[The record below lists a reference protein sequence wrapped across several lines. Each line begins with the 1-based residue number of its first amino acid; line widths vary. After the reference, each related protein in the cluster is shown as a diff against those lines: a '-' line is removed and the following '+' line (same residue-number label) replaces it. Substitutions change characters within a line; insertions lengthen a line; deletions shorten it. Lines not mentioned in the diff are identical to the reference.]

1 MRVPGAFILARYST
15 DNQNADSIEVQVGK
29 CTEWCNAN
37 SVPILGIYADY
48 AVSGMKDT
56 RPQYEA
62 MMTALRSGQA
72 DTVVI
77 YDQSRMFRKLTA
89 WFEFRDE
96 LERMGV
102 RVVSVTQPLVGGD
115 LRDPAN
121 FINEGVT
128 ALFNQMWA
136 LQTRQKVVEKMR
148 HMAQTG
154 QHTGGKPPLGY
165 RLEDGTLIPD
175 EREAPIVRRIFA
187 EYAAG
192 RSYKQIIDGLNADG
206 LRTKRGNPFGTN
218 SLHDLL
224 HNEKYI
230 GVLTYGKAV
239 TRSDGSRNTHTG
251 DHSGI
256 IRIENAHAAIV
267 DPETFTRVQERM
279 TKNKGAGGGAPPRKR
294 DYPLKGKVFCGECG
308 APLVVNTCSRVYD
321 YYKCNDRKRTHQCD
335 NKPIRVDILE
345 KICADLVRQTLGEP
359 AMTDRL
365 LAELRAAAN
374 DIQTGAAARLA
385 VIIDQ
390 QREIS
395 TQLNN
400 AVEAV
405 LSGLNSPA
413 LKSRIH
419 DLESQQAA
427 LDHEAKALRRQVDA
441 TSIPEQHI
449 RQILQTILDTPDGD
463 PALLSIITR
472 VEVSSTNITV
482 YTAFDPDRSKT
493 DYTQP
498 GTSITPST
506 EPRPDSATGPA
517 DALTTTA
524 GFPSAPPLVIV
535 TPQYL
540 RITIPR

>member
-29 CTEWCNAN
+29 CTDWCNAN
-37 SVPILGIYADY
+37 AVPILGIYADY

-62 MMTALRSGQA
+62 MMSALRSGQA

-121 FINEGVT
+121 FMNEGVT

-148 HMAQTG
+148 HMAKSG

-175 EREAPIVRRIFA
+175 EKEAPIVRRIFA

-192 RSYKQIIDGLNADG
+192 RSYKQIIDGLNRDG
-206 LRTKRGNPFGTN
+206 LLTKRGNPFGTN

-239 TRSDGSRNTHTG
+239 TRSDGSRNTHSG

-267 DPETFTRVQERM
+267 DPETFARVQERM
-279 TKNKGAGGGAPPRKR
+279 TKNKGTGGGAPPRKR
-294 DYPLKGKVFCGECG
+294 DYPLRGKVFCGECG

-321 YYKCNDRKRTHQCD
+321 YYKCNERKRTHRCE

-345 KICADLVRQTLGEP
+345 KICADLVRRTLGEP

-365 LAELRAAAN
+365 LSELQAAASE
-374 DIQTGAAARLA
+374 IQTGAAARLA
-385 VIIDQ
+385 VILDK

-395 TQLNN
+395 KQLNN

-427 LDHEAKALRRQVDA
+427 LDHEAKALRRSVDSTA
-441 TSIPEQHI
+441 IPAQQLRHI
-449 RQILQTILDTPDGD
+449 LNTILTTPEGS
-463 PALLSIITR
+463 PALLSIISR
-472 VEVSSTNITV
+472 VEVSSTTITI
-482 YTAFDPDRSKT
+482 YTHLDPDPTRT
-493 DYTQP
+493 TYHHDTTNTPAPITTTP
-498 GTSITPST
+498 GT
-506 EPRPDSATGPA
+506 
-517 DALTTTA
+517 
-524 GFPSAPPLVIV
+524 PSAPP
-535 TPQYL
+535 
-540 RITIPR
+540 